1 MTLRLVVF
9 DVDGTLVDSQ
19 GQIAQA
25 MTTAFAG
32 LGLAPP
38 LREAVR
44 AIIGLSLPMAMA
56 RLMPDAGAEDID
68 RLVEGYKRAYV
79 AQRATGGAEAAA
91 PLYPGAMAALSE
103 LAEQDETLLGVA
115 TGKSRRGLEHL
126 FDLHDLRRF
135 FVTAQCAD
143 DHPSKPHPSMLWQAI
158 ADTGVD
164 PGQVVM
170 LGDTGFDME
179 MACAAGAVPLGVD
192 WGYHAPETLR
202 DHGAVEV
209 LSDFAELPSALE
221 TIWGQA

>member
-19 GQIAQA
+19 GQIGQA
-25 MTTAFAG
+25 MCTAFAG

-38 LREAVR
+38 PREAVR
-44 AIIGLSLPMAMA
+44 AIIGLSLPAAMT

-68 RLVEGYKRAYV
+68 LLVAGYKRAYV
-79 AQRATGGAEAAA
+79 AQRAEGGAEAAA
-91 PLYPGAMAALSE
+91 PLYPGAMAALRA
-103 LAEQDETLLGVA
+103 LAQQDETLLGVA

-126 FDLHDLRRF
+126 FDLHDLRGL

-143 DHPSKPHPSMLWQAI
+143 DHPSKPHPSMVWQAI
-158 ADTGVD
+158 AETGVD
-164 PGQVVM
+164 PAQVVM

-179 MACAAGAVPLGVD
+179 MACAAGVVPLGVN
-192 WGYHAPETLR
+192 WGYHAPQMLR

-221 TIWGQA
+221 TIWRQA